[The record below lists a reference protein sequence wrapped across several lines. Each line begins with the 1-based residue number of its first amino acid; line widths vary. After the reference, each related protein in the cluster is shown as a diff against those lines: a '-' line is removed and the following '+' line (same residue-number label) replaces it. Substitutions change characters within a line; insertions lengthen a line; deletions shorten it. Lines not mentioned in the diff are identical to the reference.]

1 MAKSYLELL
10 GTNGALRGWHN
21 GLGIIVAKQPFV
33 LVRWVFLH
41 SEMMRRVGLGVPGD
55 GRSACFGSVTS
66 KVRERLAEAE
76 AQLRAKDRFCSCSTC
91 RRLREQVRKKI
102 CSGQV
107 RQSAGVISIDISA
120 SCAGGLGGGAS
131 EDRSGG

>member
-91 RRLREQVRKKI
+91 RRLRFIFLYR
-102 CSGQV
+102 
-107 RQSAGVISIDISA
+107 AGTSSKENLQRA
-120 SCAGGLGGGAS
+120 SPPKCRC
-131 EDRSGG
+131 DFD